1 MILKKITLCALAL
14 ASTLFAG
21 GGSSGGSGKT
31 GSSDPPAG
39 TNAAEIRISNYV
51 APAGGTAQITFTM
64 TSPQPILSGG
74 GGFGG
79 YDLNGAALTSPL
91 GDAAGVAFLH
101 NGIVQIDTLSPLG
114 DLGTGDYPFLAVTMT
129 VPSNIPAGTTVP
141 MDLLPGSTFSNNSG
155 LLSIAAKPG
164 TLTIGGNFSISEVRP
179 GGGTWPG
186 GTVVRVFG
194 NGFQPNASLQTPK
207 LQIASYSFVSPTE
220 MDFVLKEQTTLDAQ
234 AVQISSGGAT
244 QLFYSYLR
252 GAVLQPPSR
261 PFLLNV
267 DPMFQRLTHALAQAG
282 PFAAFSEG
290 QYIALALQNP
300 NPGPAAVT
308 LTITRADGAV
318 SSNLVVL
325 PPGSRVMDDLAALV
339 GLNALAAGDTFNL
352 VSTTPVQ
359 ILGINVDESRAAVTP
374 FLPSF

>member
-1 MILKKITLCALAL
+1 
-14 ASTLFAG
+14 
-21 GGSSGGSGKT
+21 
-31 GSSDPPAG
+31 
-39 TNAAEIRISNYV
+39 
-51 APAGGTAQITFTM
+51 M

-129 VPSNIPAGTTVP
+129 VPSNIPAGTAVP
-141 MDLLPGSTFSNNSG
+141 VDLLPGSTFSNNSG

-164 TLTIGGNFSISEVRP
+164 TLTIGGNFSTSAKCVPP
-179 GGGTWPG
+179 GGGAWPG
-186 GTVVRVFG
+186 GTVVRVLRQRLSAECLAADAQTADRLLFVREPHG
-194 NGFQPNASLQTPK
+194 NGFPGSERANH
-207 LQIASYSFVSPTE
+207 SPTLRPSR
-220 MDFVLKEQTTLDAQ
+220 FRAAAPRSCFTLTFEAP
-234 AVQISSGGAT
+234 
-244 QLFYSYLR
+244 L
-252 GAVLQPPSR
+252 LQPPSR

-282 PFAAFSEG
+282 PFAAFSAG

-318 SSNLVVL
+318 SSSLVVL
-325 PPGSRVMDDLAALV
+325 TPGSRGMDDIAALV
-339 GLNALAAGDTFNL
+339 GLNALAAGDTFSL
-352 VSTTPVQ
+352 VSTAPVQ